1 MIIDKLHSFLTILKH
16 PMNRR
21 NKLNAAGRILWWK
34 VNQLF
39 FHMPAIVT
47 FNNNKMQFI
56 CPSASSYG
64 SLVVYCNLP
73 EYPEMVFLEK
83 MLKSNS
89 IFIDVGANIG
99 VYTILAAAK
108 IKKGRIYSFEP
119 IPSVFNILYQNIR
132 INNLNDRVTVIEK
145 VVSDK
150 NGHEKFVIQ
159 DISEYSH
166 ISSNQTSKSVLMPAV
181 KLDDFCLKEKINFI
195 DVVKIDVEGEELK
208 VLRGLENYLKSGKIR
223 VLIIEFNSNQ
233 VIDYLNKFKYTIF
246 KINEKLGLEEIKK
259 GDKALNLIAFLKKD
273 LVDIKKSLKTATF

>member
-1 MIIDKLHSFLTILKH
+1 MIIDKLNSFLAILNH
-16 PMNRR
+16 PMNKSKKF
-21 NKLNAAGRILWWK
+21 NTIGKILWWK

-39 FHMPAIVT
+39 FHLPAIVT

-56 CPSASSYG
+56 CPPASSYG

-83 MLKSNS
+83 ILKSNS

-108 IKKGRIYSFEP
+108 IKKGKIYSFEP
-119 IPSVFNILYQNIR
+119 IPSVLNILYQNIR
-132 INNLNDRVTVIEK
+132 INNANDRVKVIEK

-150 NGHEKFVIQ
+150 NGNEKFVIQ

-166 ISSNQTSKSVLMPAV
+166 ISSNQTSKSVLMPSV
-181 KLDDFCLKEKINFI
+181 KLDDFCDKEKISFI

-208 VLRGLENYLKSGKIR
+208 VLRGLENYLKSGKVG

-233 VIDYLNKFKYTIF
+233 VIDYLKKFKYTVF
-246 KINEKLGLEEIKK
+246 KINKKLDLEEIKK
-259 GDKALNLIAFLKKD
+259 DDQSVNLVAFLKKD
-273 LVDIKKSLKTATF
+273 LVDIEKNLKTSTF